1 MDLTVAVVS
10 HAVASEAGI
19 EVLELLAVPEEL
31 LLVVEHAV
39 RLFHVRFDTGDGVLR
54 RDVEREVEWLTA
66 DWGVSRVSVKS
77 VMGAGSRGQVKVGL
91 EVAG

>member
-1 MDLTVAVVS
+1 MNLTVAVVS

-19 EVLELLAVPEEL
+19 EVLELLAVPEEP

-66 DWGVSRVSVKS
+66 DWGYGGVSQS
-77 VMGAGSRGQVKVGL
+77 GEGCWIQGQVKVGL